1 MTAATMRTNL
11 FERFVPVIRS
21 LTDADLDNGA
31 VLGDKLRIAGEGA
44 VEVCYEHLCELGVIQ
59 RERVLEGLPHP
70 SGSNAE
76 RIAYFLG
83 RKNRGAL
90 SSKTN
95 PEKLDRAREVLRR
108 QVARLIEG
116 TRQRGSLS

>member
-31 VLGDKLRIAGEGA
+31 VLGD
-44 VEVCYEHLCELGVIQ
+44 
-59 RERVLEGLPHP
+59 
-70 SGSNAE
+70 
-76 RIAYFLG
+76 YFLG
-83 RKNRGAL
+83 RTNRGAL

-95 PEKLDRAREVLRR
+95 PEKLERAREALRP
-108 QVARLIEG
+108 
-116 TRQRGSLS
+116 GSLS